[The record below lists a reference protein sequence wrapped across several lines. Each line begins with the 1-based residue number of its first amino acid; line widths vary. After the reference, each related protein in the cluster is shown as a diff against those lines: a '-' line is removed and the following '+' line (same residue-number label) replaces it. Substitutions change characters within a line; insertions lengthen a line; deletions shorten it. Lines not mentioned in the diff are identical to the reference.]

1 MSCDEEI
8 NFSFA
13 VGSSPVSLYFHFDV
27 CPGLDF
33 PSSQY
38 FGLNV
43 QGHCK
48 SMHIQINI
56 RNQNLASLV

>member
-1 MSCDEEI
+1 MSTGSMLELPKYLVE
-8 NFSFA
+8 
-13 VGSSPVSLYFHFDV
+13 VGEPYVSPK
-27 CPGLDF
+27 GLDF